1 MRERERE
8 RESEP
13 IVRSKFNYLF
23 CTHLH
28 KQKSLYIAAMIND
41 YPQSPTSNHQKK
53 NVTGSTWNS
62 VTWLTNQQVCISSS
76 DAKIWWIYNSNWSQT
91 VSAWYERC
99 GIGVIGLFSL
109 VNVDKREWFIPWKT
123 AHKFQFEHLL
133 TKQGVLTQTKRKLH
147 VGTLEPR
154 TEVTLLSVCVC
165 VCVYI
170 YIYI

>member
-1 MRERERE
+1 MFKPNIINTSTITVTTKMRERERE
-8 RESEP
+8 NPLYVVSL
-13 IVRSKFNYLF
+13 ITYSAHTYTNRSHFILQ
-23 CTHLH
+23 L
-28 KQKSLYIAAMIND
+28 MIND

-53 NVTGSTWNS
+53 NVTGSTWNR

-99 GIGVIGLFSL
+99 GIGVIELFSL

-133 TKQGVLTQTKRKLH
+133 TKQGVLT
-147 VGTLEPR
+147 
-154 TEVTLLSVCVC
+154 
-165 VCVYI
+165 
-170 YIYI
+170 